1 MLWITGGSATLQV
14 VQDGAAWLG
23 LQMVAAIERDLI
35 RAEEPVTRRL
45 EELVKEGHLPRLTAG
60 EE

>member
-1 MLWITGGSATLQV
+1 MQV
-14 VQDGAAWLG
+14 VQNGAAWLG
-23 LQMVAAIERDLI
+23 LQMVTAIERDLS

-45 EELVKEGHLPRLTAG
+45 KELVKGHLPRLTAG